1 MPTGFEGDAVAY
13 KRRTAP
19 QHVFVVGCMPCC
31 SSGFELTLQAQ
42 AQGLSHQL
50 SGFELTL
57 QAQAQG
63 LSHQLST

>member
-13 KRRTAP
+13 KRQTAP

-42 AQGLSHQL
+42 GLSHQM
-50 SGFELTL
+50 
-57 QAQAQG
+57 
-63 LSHQLST
+63 ST